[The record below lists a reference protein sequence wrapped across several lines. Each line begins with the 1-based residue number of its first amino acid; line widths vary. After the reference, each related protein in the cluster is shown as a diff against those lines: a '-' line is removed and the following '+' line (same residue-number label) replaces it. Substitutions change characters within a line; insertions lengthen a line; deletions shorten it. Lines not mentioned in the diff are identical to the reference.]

1 MQSVTG
7 REIVIVRSNWKPI
20 LALLLVA
27 PFLTELLSGNLP
39 ASQFFQPQVYVLLAT
54 VGYGFPILLLREFA
68 VRRQLGLAGLFILGL
83 VYGIFNEGI
92 IAKTFYLA
100 SNVPIKN
107 FDGYGYVFGVAIPW
121 AITISIWH
129 ALHSFVYPIVAV
141 CYFFPEHRQSPW
153 LSRRAIVLLA
163 IPTALVGVLT
173 FFHPDKG
180 RAAGNPAHFIAMMI
194 ISGLLVWLATK
205 LKPRPAMGDSGMLQ
219 TRAVFLGGLAFFAF
233 LFVPIVLA
241 AVKIPVSVFY
251 AYNFTLLALMLWL
264 LLRRESL
271 PLNTMLLFAIGDDA
285 LMALAGLA
293 GAIVRQDI
301 QRMVT
306 SLAFLAVFG
315 WLWMRLRK
323 QSACLKTAA

>member
-39 ASQFFQPQVYVLLAT
+39 ASQFFQPQVYVFLAT
-54 VGYGFPILLLREFA
+54 AGYGFPILLLREFA
-68 VRRQLGLAGLFILGL
+68 VRRQLGLAGLFALGL

-92 IAKTFYLA
+92 LAKTFYLA
-100 SNVPIKN
+100 IKVPIGT
-107 FDGYGYVFGVAIPW
+107 FDGYGYVFGIAIPW

-129 ALHSFVYPIVAV
+129 ALHSFVYPIVTV

-153 LSRRAIVLLA
+153 LSRRAIVLIA
-163 IPTALVGVLT
+163 IPTILVGMLT
-173 FFHPDKG
+173 FFHEDKDHAGG
-180 RAAGNPAHFIAMMI
+180 RAAQFVAMI
-194 ISGLLVWLATK
+194 TLSGLLIWLATK
-205 LKPRPAMGDSGMLQ
+205 LESRPAMGDSGMLQ
-219 TRAVFLGGLAFFAF
+219 TPAIVLGGLAFLAF

-251 AYNFTLLALMLWL
+251 AYNFILVALMLWL
-264 LLRRESL
+264 LHQRESF
-271 PLNTMLLFAIGDDA
+271 PLNNVMLFAIGDDA

-293 GAIVRQDI
+293 GAMVRRDI
-301 QRMVT
+301 QRMVAN
-306 SLAFLAVFG
+306 LAFLALFG

-323 QSACLKTAA
+323 QSAYLKTGA

>member
-1 MQSVTG
+1 
-7 REIVIVRSNWKPI
+7 VRSSWKPT
-20 LALLLVA
+20 LALLLLA

-39 ASQFFQPQVYVLLAT
+39 ASQFFQPQVYVFLAT
-54 VGYGFPILLLREFA
+54 VGYGFPILLLRELA
-68 VRRQLGLAGLFILGL
+68 VRRQLGLAGLFALGL

-92 IAKTFYLA
+92 LAKTFYLA
-100 SNVPIKN
+100 IKVPIGT
-107 FDGYGYVFGVAIPW
+107 FDGYGYVFGIAVPW

-141 CYFFPEHRQSPW
+141 CYFFPAHRQSPW
-153 LSRRAIVLLA
+153 LSRRAIVLCA
-163 IPTALVGVLT
+163 IPTALVGVLM
-173 FFHPDKG
+173 FFHPDKD
-180 RAAGNPAHFIAMMI
+180 RAAGDPAHFIAMVI
-194 ISGLLVWLATK
+194 GSGLLIWLATQ
-205 LKPRPAMGDSGMLQ
+205 LKSRPAMGDSGMLQ
-219 TRAVFLGGLAFFAF
+219 TPAIFVGGLAFLAF

-251 AYNFTLLALMLWL
+251 AYNLILVALMLWL
-264 LLRRESL
+264 LRRRESW
-271 PLNTMLLFAIGDDA
+271 PLNNVLLFGIGDDT

-293 GAIVRQDI
+293 GAMARQDI

-323 QSACLKTAA
+323 RTACLKTAA